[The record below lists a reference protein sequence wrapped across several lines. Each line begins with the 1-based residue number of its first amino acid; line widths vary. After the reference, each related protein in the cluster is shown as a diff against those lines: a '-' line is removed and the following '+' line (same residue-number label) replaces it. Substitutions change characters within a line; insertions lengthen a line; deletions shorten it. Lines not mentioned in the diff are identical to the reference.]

1 MLVSGAVRCDGP
13 AVPVHPVLCWYCV
26 LVHRADHRCAPARL
40 LTVRVR
46 TFELRLI
53 GVALVACWTLTA
65 ALVLLAYRPGGPI
78 DIVVGVLACA
88 PVAIALAAVIWPP
101 LTHGERSFPAM
112 VWLGIA
118 ALLVLVPSMAGL
130 LVQLRALGSQTLL
143 PSPEAAYP
151 WLVALAAT
159 SLFAGFGIA
168 RAVLGQTAMRRRR
181 LVRGLLIAT
190 ALTAVTS
197 VLLGGAALAND
208 IAMRDRTPVAS
219 RFGPTDPEAEPSLCT
234 APLEAGP
241 AADLS
246 LTMRGEIDLRP
257 VGTVELAGSRS
268 RDDYRWLAYVASDRQ
283 LATHGRAYVDGTNW
297 VYGPNRG
304 WRRTGDADPGRFAI
318 DRAVMNTVLTEGF
331 RATAEDRGIEVI
343 EGARA
348 RRCRVAV
355 DGETFVA
362 AFPQVRWLVG
372 DADLHRWRGQLD
384 YWVFLDGQL
393 GQVAGSVNGDSAGI
407 EADTL
412 LGTVELLLT
421 ATNRTRDVV
430 IYPPRS

>member
-1 MLVSGAVRCDGP
+1 M
-13 AVPVHPVLCWYCV
+13 
-26 LVHRADHRCAPARL
+26 
-40 LTVRVR
+40 RVR

-78 DIVVGVLACA
+78 DVVVGVLACV

-101 LTHGERSFPAM
+101 VTHGDRSFPAM
-112 VWLGIA
+112 VWLGIG

-151 WLVALAAT
+151 WLIALAAT

-168 RAVLGQTAMRRRR
+168 RALLGQTAMRRRR

-219 RFGPTDPEAEPSLCT
+219 RFGPTDPDAEPSLCT
-234 APLEAGP
+234 APLAVGP
-241 AADLS
+241 AAKVS

-257 VGTVELAGSRS
+257 IGSVDLSGLRS
-268 RDDYRWLAYVASDRQ
+268 GDDYRWLAYVATDRE
-283 LATHGRAYVDGTNW
+283 LATRGRAYVDGTDW
-297 VYGPNRG
+297 EYGPDGG
-304 WRRTGDADPGRFAI
+304 WSRTEDADAARFAV
-318 DRAVMNTVLTEGF
+318 DRSVLDTVLTEGF
-331 RATAEDRGIEVI
+331 RLTAEDRGIEVI

-355 DGETFVA
+355 DGETFVE

-407 EADTL
+407 EPDTL

-421 ATNRTRDVV
+421 ATDRTEDIV

>member
-1 MLVSGAVRCDGP
+1 M
-13 AVPVHPVLCWYCV
+13 
-26 LVHRADHRCAPARL
+26 
-40 LTVRVR
+40 RVR

-65 ALVLLAYRPGGPI
+65 AFVLLAYRPGGPI
-78 DIVVGVLACA
+78 DIVVGVLACV
-88 PVAIALAAVIWPP
+88 PLTIALAAVIWPP
-101 LTHGERSFPAM
+101 VTHGERSFPAM
-112 VWLGIA
+112 VWLGIG
-118 ALLVLVPSMAGL
+118 ALLVLMPSMAGL

-168 RAVLGQTAMRRRR
+168 RAILGQTAMRRRR
-181 LVRGLLIAT
+181 LVRGILIAT
-190 ALTAVTS
+190 GLTALTS

-234 APLEAGP
+234 APVAVGP
-241 AADLS
+241 AAELS
-246 LTMRGEIDLRP
+246 LTMRGEVDLRP
-257 VGTVELAGSRS
+257 IGSVELSGSRS
-268 RDDYRWLAYVASDRQ
+268 GDDYRWLAYVAGDRE
-283 LATHGRAYVDGTNW
+283 LATYGRSRVDGADW
-297 VYGPNRG
+297 QYGPDRG
-304 WRRTGDADPGRFAI
+304 WRETDEPEPDRFAV
-318 DRAVMNTVLTEGF
+318 DRAVLDSALSEGF

-355 DGETFVA
+355 DGDTFVK
-362 AFPQVRWLVG
+362 AFPQVRFLVG

-407 EADTL
+407 QADTL

-421 ATNRTRDVV
+421 ATDRTQDVV

>member
-1 MLVSGAVRCDGP
+1 M
-13 AVPVHPVLCWYCV
+13 
-26 LVHRADHRCAPARL
+26 
-40 LTVRVR
+40 RVR

-65 ALVLLAYRPGGPI
+65 AFVLLAYRPGGPI
-78 DIVVGVLACA
+78 DIVVGVLACI
-88 PVAIALAAVIWPP
+88 PLAIALAAVIWPP
-101 LTHGERSFPAM
+101 VTHGERSFPAM
-112 VWLGIA
+112 VWLGIG

-168 RAVLGQTAMRRRR
+168 RAILGQTAMRRRR
-181 LVRGLLIAT
+181 LVRGILIAT
-190 ALTAVTS
+190 GLTALTS

-219 RFGPTDPEAEPSLCT
+219 RFGPTDPAAEPRLCT
-234 APLEAGP
+234 APLAVGP
-241 AADLS
+241 AANLS
-246 LTMRGEIDLRP
+246 LTMRGEVDLRP
-257 VGTVELAGSRS
+257 IGSVELTGRRS
-268 RDDYRWLAYVASDRQ
+268 ADDYRWLAYVASDRE
-283 LATHGRAYVDGTNW
+283 LATYGRARVDGRTW
-297 VYGPNRG
+297 QYGPDRG
-304 WRRTGDADPGRFAI
+304 WRRTEDPDAARFAV
-318 DRAVMNTVLTEGF
+318 DRAVLDTALSEGF

-355 DGETFVA
+355 DGDTFLR

-407 EADTL
+407 EPDTL

-421 ATNRTRDVV
+421 ATHRAEDVV